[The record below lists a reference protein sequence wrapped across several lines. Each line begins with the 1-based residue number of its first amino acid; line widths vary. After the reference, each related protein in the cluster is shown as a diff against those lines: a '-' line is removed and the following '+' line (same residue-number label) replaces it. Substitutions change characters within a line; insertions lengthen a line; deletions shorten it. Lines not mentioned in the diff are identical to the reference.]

1 MLKIFRISMDEKGNT
16 VKQQAAYKPGDGIRQ
31 VKTTNAFRVINFE
44 LYAKPNKIIMCIGLA
59 CITGVMGYITYM
71 RSKYEGM
78 GYYAALQEDGKEVF
92 TKKQS
97 NWDT

>member
-1 MLKIFRISMDEKGNT
+1 MHKKDNA
-16 VKQQAAYKPGDGIRQ
+16 VKQQSAAYSPGSGIRQ
-31 VKTTNAFRVINFE
+31 VKTTNVFRVLNFE

-71 RSKYEGM
+71 RSKYEDM
-78 GYYAALQEDGKEVF
+78 GYYAAMQEDGHEVF

-97 NWDT
+97 KWDT